1 MMLDAEDLAALQ
13 DEDFTHLGGLNQ
25 IHWAPSQT
33 EQWRKLMPTFQF
45 CANISKVSLQTRNI
59 LEQKNQILADQKVK
73 FQDLRFFPIECGPWH
88 R

>member
-45 CANISKVSLQTRNI
+45 CANISKVSLQIRII
-59 LEQKNQILADQKVK
+59 LEQQSVK
-73 FQDLRFFPIECGPWH
+73 GF
-88 R
+88 